1 MIKCS
6 KWTEPVSKLPSRTR
20 RGEAQT
26 AEQLFKI
33 FGMDIPVN
41 GNPEDDYEFDISK
54 DSMEDMFNT
63 KRNEVT
69 DHRELLDIMEQEFTA
84 HSVLPARTEAVNSA
98 QQNPPK
104 EDSEKVKQQVDLP
117 VPQSQP
123 TDSPDIV

>member
-20 RGEAQT
+20 RGESQT

-33 FGMDIPVN
+33 FGMDIPVS
-41 GNPEDDYEFDISK
+41 GNPDDDYEFDISK
-54 DSMEDMFNT
+54 DTMEDMFDT

-84 HSVLPARTEAVNSA
+84 HSVPPARTEAVNSA
-98 QQNPPK
+98 PQNPHK
-104 EDSEKVKQQVDLP
+104 EDSEKVKQQVELP
-117 VPQSQP
+117 PQAQP
-123 TDSPDIV
+123 TDNPDIV